1 MLTDPYFIFGVT
13 GITLCV
19 ISWLFFN
26 FSEKSQETFIIKNIS
41 FISTISGLSVLVGVF
56 YNAGD
61 LGILLLIGTIIS
73 FLIMLM
79 GIFFHNPE
87 VLKTSRGYFIPLL
100 IIFAL
105 RTFAFEPFQ
114 IPSGSMEPQ
123 LKRGDFILVNK
134 SAYGIKVN
142 RIGTPNFSRKD
153 PEYGDLVVL
162 VPPSNPV
169 PYIKRLIGKPGD
181 RIRIINKQIYVNDIL
196 LERNRLGSEEIMI
209 RGEPVIAD
217 LFLEKHGNN
226 EYVIRTI
233 RDLNKR
239 GPKAWTVPEGH
250 YFVVGDNRDNSNDS
264 RRDAVGVVPRENFF
278 GKAVYLWMTWE
289 CWTCIPSFEKVG
301 KID

>member
-1 MLTDPYFIFGVT
+1 MLTDPYFIFGIT

-61 LGILLLIGTIIS
+61 LGILLLIGTVIS

-79 GIFFHNPE
+79 GIFFRNPE

-105 RTFAFEPFQ
+105 RTFAFEPYQ

-153 PEYGDLVVL
+153 PEHGDLVVL

-196 LERNRLGSEEIMI
+196 LERKRLSSEEIMI

-233 RDLNKR
+233 RGLNKQ
-239 GPKAWTVPEGH
+239 GPKEYTVPEGH

-264 RRDAVGVVPRENFF
+264 RRKAVGVVPRENFF